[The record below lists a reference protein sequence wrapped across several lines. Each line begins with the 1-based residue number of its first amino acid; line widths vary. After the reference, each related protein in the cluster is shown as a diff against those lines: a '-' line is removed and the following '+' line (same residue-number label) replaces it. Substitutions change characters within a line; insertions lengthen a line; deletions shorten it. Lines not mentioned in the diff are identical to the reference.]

1 MFWSPNASAVRSLH
15 LHLLVCISLVFG
27 ISHAWLDFTDQPC
40 VFNMTLRSL
49 RPILSWKLKNHP
61 IVPTYYKVQHTIMS
75 KLDTMKIVEGC
86 TNITRPSCDV
96 MDVLED
102 IHENYLFLLEG
113 FRGSSALDN
122 CSDIFT
128 SADMYFEPP
137 EFEIAG
143 FTDLINVTV
152 KFPPIIP
159 KIFKKE
165 LQHSLSLVI
174 SEESGGIVKTHKPKI
189 TGNIGGNFSYV
200 IDKLIPNSNYCV
212 SVYFEPKFMGTPI
225 KSPLK
230 CTFLQSRQESESS
243 ESAKI
248 GGIIT
253 VSVVAVVF
261 IATVL
266 TLKRVG
272 YICLKNKFPK
282 ALNFQNFLFWVFPEL
297 PPSEAV
303 DVVEVICINRMKK
316 LWNYNYDDESD
327 SDDETAPRANAG
339 GYTTHGL
346 LGRPLNQTSATSA
359 TSEESQSADGDAK
372 ESDVEEPD
380 SPEAHA
386 ESPTA
391 PRPALCPSPTE
402 RTDERTESPPQDP
415 VPDGDSSSTGGS
427 GDRIV
432 FNVDLKSVFMR
443 VLDDD
448 TEDAPVTFSPP
459 PEDISDLEDPGRTEP
474 TTLAAGGDGLEPPY
488 PGASSE
494 CQWPADIPSE
504 RSDTSDSDS
513 DVGVGG
519 DYIRR

>member
-113 FRGSSALDN
+113 FRGGSALDN

-253 VSVVAVVF
+253 VSVIAVVF

-386 ESPTA
+386 ESPTV

-415 VPDGDSSSTGGS
+415 IPDGDSSSTGGS

-448 TEDAPVTFSPP
+448 TEEAPVTFSPP

-474 TTLAAGGDGLEPPY
+474 TTLAAGGDGLEPPH
-488 PGASSE
+488 PGASFE

-513 DVGVGG
+513 DVGAGG

>member
-1 MFWSPNASAVRSLH
+1 
-15 LHLLVCISLVFG
+15 
-27 ISHAWLDFTDQPC
+27 
-40 VFNMTLRSL
+40 
-49 RPILSWKLKNHP
+49 
-61 IVPTYYKVQHTIMS
+61 
-75 KLDTMKIVEGC
+75 MKIVEGC

-96 MDVLED
+96 MDALED

-122 CSDIFT
+122 CSYIFS

-143 FTDLINVTV
+143 LTDLINVTV

-174 SEESGGIVKTHKPKI
+174 SEQSEGIVKTHKPKI

-212 SVYFEPKFMGTPI
+212 SVYFEPKFMGTTI

-248 GGIIT
+248 GGIIA
-253 VSVVAVVF
+253 VSVITVVF

-272 YICLKNKFPK
+272 YICLKSEFPK
-282 ALNFQNFLFWVFPEL
+282 ALNFHNSPDWIFPEL

-303 DVVEVICINRMKK
+303 DLVEVICINRMKK
-316 LWNYNYDDESD
+316 LWNYDYDDESD
-327 SDDETAPRANAG
+327 NDDETAPRANPG
-339 GYTTHGL
+339 GYTTHCL
-346 LGRPLNQTSATSA
+346 LGRPLNPTSATSA
-359 TSEESQSADGDAK
+359 TSEESQSADGDT
-372 ESDVEEPD
+372 EELDVEESN

-386 ESPTA
+386 ESPTV

-402 RTDERTESPPQDP
+402 RNDERTESPPQDP
-415 VPDGDSSSTGGS
+415 DPDGDSSSTGGS

-448 TEDAPVTFSPP
+448 TEEAPVTFSPP
-459 PEDISDLEDPGRTEP
+459 PEDISDLEDLGHTEP
-474 TTLAAGGDGLEPPY
+474 TMLVAGGDGLEPPH

-494 CQWPADIPSE
+494 CQWPVDIPSE
-504 RSDTSDSDS
+504 KSDTSDSDS
-513 DVGVGG
+513 DIGAGG
-519 DYIRR
+519 GYIRR

>member
-1 MFWSPNASAVRSLH
+1 M
-15 LHLLVCISLVFG
+15 
-27 ISHAWLDFTDQPC
+27 
-40 VFNMTLRSL
+40 
-49 RPILSWKLKNHP
+49 
-61 IVPTYYKVQHTIMS
+61 
-75 KLDTMKIVEGC
+75 
-86 TNITRPSCDV
+86 
-96 MDVLED
+96 
-102 IHENYLFLLEG
+102 
-113 FRGSSALDN
+113 
-122 CSDIFT
+122 
-128 SADMYFEPP
+128 
-137 EFEIAG
+137 
-143 FTDLINVTV
+143 
-152 KFPPIIP
+152 
-159 KIFKKE
+159 
-165 LQHSLSLVI
+165 
-174 SEESGGIVKTHKPKI
+174 
-189 TGNIGGNFSYV
+189 
-200 IDKLIPNSNYCV
+200 
-212 SVYFEPKFMGTPI
+212 
-225 KSPLK
+225 
-230 CTFLQSRQESESS
+230 
-243 ESAKI
+243 
-248 GGIIT
+248 
-253 VSVVAVVF
+253 SVVAVVF

>member
-1 MFWSPNASAVRSLH
+1 
-15 LHLLVCISLVFG
+15 
-27 ISHAWLDFTDQPC
+27 
-40 VFNMTLRSL
+40 MTLRSL

-113 FRGSSALDN
+113 FRGGSALDN

-253 VSVVAVVF
+253 VSVIAVVF

-386 ESPTA
+386 ESPTV

-415 VPDGDSSSTGGS
+415 IPDGDSSSTGGS

-448 TEDAPVTFSPP
+448 TEEAPVTFSPP

-474 TTLAAGGDGLEPPY
+474 TTLAAGGDGLEPPH
-488 PGASSE
+488 PGASFE

-513 DVGVGG
+513 DVGAGG

>member
-1 MFWSPNASAVRSLH
+1 
-15 LHLLVCISLVFG
+15 
-27 ISHAWLDFTDQPC
+27 
-40 VFNMTLRSL
+40 MTLRSL

-113 FRGSSALDN
+113 FRGGSALDN

-253 VSVVAVVF
+253 VSVIAVVF

-386 ESPTA
+386 ESPTV

-402 RTDERTESPPQDP
+402 CTDERTESPPQDP
-415 VPDGDSSSTGGS
+415 IPDGDSSSTGGS

-448 TEDAPVTFSPP
+448 TEEAPVTFSPP

-474 TTLAAGGDGLEPPY
+474 TTLAAGGDGLEPPH
-488 PGASSE
+488 PGASFE
-494 CQWPADIPSE
+494 CQCPADIPSE

-513 DVGVGG
+513 DVGAGG